1 MIAATKLSSKGQ
13 IVIPKGIRKQLDLHE
28 GDTLIIARYGDALI
42 LKKLSLPQII
52 AETDKQY
59 RKGQTLSIEEAF
71 EGLV

>member
-13 IVIPKGIRKQLDLHE
+13 IVIPKDIRKQLGLRE

-42 LKKLSLPQII
+42 LKKLPLRQII
-52 AETDKQY
+52 AETDEQY

>member
-28 GDTLIIARYGDALI
+28 GDTLIIACYGDALI

-52 AETDKQY
+52 AETDEQY

>member
-13 IVIPKGIRKQLDLHE
+13 IVIPHPIRKQLGLRK
-28 GDTLIIARYGDALI
+28 GDTLIIASHGDTLI
-42 LKKLSLPQII
+42 LKKLSLQQII
-52 AETDKQY
+52 AETNEQY